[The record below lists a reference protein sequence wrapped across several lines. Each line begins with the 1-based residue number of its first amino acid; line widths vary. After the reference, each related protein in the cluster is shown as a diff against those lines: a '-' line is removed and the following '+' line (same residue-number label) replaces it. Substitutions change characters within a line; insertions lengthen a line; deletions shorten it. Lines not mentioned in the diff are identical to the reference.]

1 MEQEWDGN
9 ISEVKIGLH
18 KFKIKG
24 SEVFCMLVDDQ
35 VSTMEIFFKKLENGG
50 ISWEEAKDQTLN
62 ELIRLEFKGCPDH
75 LLEHFK
81 VSSRSA
87 FVFHELEKSE
97 GVQRLIRSINRDNNI
112 DGLFSE
118 LDKD

>member
-1 MEQEWDGN
+1 MKQEWDGN
-9 ISEVKIGLH
+9 ITEVKIGLH

-24 SEVFCMLVDDQ
+24 SEVFCMLMEDQ
-35 VSTMEIFFKKLENGG
+35 VSIMEIFFKKLENGG
-50 ISWEEAKDQTLN
+50 ISWKEAKDQTLN

-87 FVFHELEKSE
+87 FVFHELEKYE
-97 GVQRLIRSINRDNNI
+97 GIQRLIKSIDRDNNI
-112 DGLFSE
+112 DNLLSE
-118 LDKD
+118 FDKD